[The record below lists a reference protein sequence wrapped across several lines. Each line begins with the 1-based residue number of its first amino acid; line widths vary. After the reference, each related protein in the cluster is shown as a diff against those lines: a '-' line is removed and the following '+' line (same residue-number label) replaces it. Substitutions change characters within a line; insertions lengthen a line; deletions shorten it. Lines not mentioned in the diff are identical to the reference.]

1 MIDILLFVVALAA
14 LAYTLLPFVWHGRTY
29 AKVNLGAEDLFI
41 AKERIYA
48 NIKDLDLDHEMGKI
62 GDADYHAMRDHQK
75 QEAAEVIEQI
85 DHLHGSGNRAALER
99 EIAQHRSA
107 DAATCRKCGGS
118 LTAGARF
125 CPACGQASN

>member
-1 MIDILLFVVALAA
+1 MIDIVLFAVVLAT
-14 LAYTLLPFVWHGRTY
+14 LAYTLLPFVWHGRTD

-62 GDADYHAMRDHQK
+62 GDADYHAMRSHLK
-75 QEAAEVIEQI
+75 QEAAGVIERI
-85 DHLHGSGNRAALER
+85 DHLHGGGDRAALER

-107 DAATCRKCGGS
+107 GGATCRKCGGS
-118 LTAGARF
+118 LAAGARF
-125 CPACGQASN
+125 CPECGQAAS

>member
-1 MIDILLFVVALAA
+1 MIDIVLFVVVLAA
-14 LAYTLLPFVWHGRTY
+14 LAYTLLPFVWRGRTY

-62 GDADYHAMRDHQK
+62 GDADYHAMRGHLK
-75 QEAAEVIEQI
+75 QEAAGVIDRI
-85 DHLHGSGNRAALER
+85 DRLHGSTSRAGLER

-107 DAATCRKCGGS
+107 GAATCRKCGGS
-118 LTAGARF
+118 LAAGVRF
-125 CPACGQASN
+125 CPECGQAAS